1 MFLLCLSGLSFI
13 YLSTIIDVHEILF
26 HSTIPEGVYRHGLI
40 SNTMYFLSSETNNSS
55 FPDITPVASYLNAD
69 VQKNELLLENK
80 NRSGIYRW
88 VNKLNNKIYIGS
100 AINLYKRFLVYY
112 NYAAIVNKKSKI
124 NRALL
129 KYGYSNFKLD
139 ILEYCKVEDVIEREQ
154 YYIDLLKPK
163 YNILKVA
170 GSCLGYKHSQE
181 TIAKFRAA
189 ALNRSEETKAKMRAA
204 KLGSKLSEEIRAKI
218 KATLQKEEVKA
229 KMEVAALRRKGS
241 KLSEE
246 TLAKMKAAQSKRINH
261 PVPGIKVEVTDLD
274 TGVLTVYES
283 IRETAL
289 ALNMSAGT
297 ISRRIN
303 LNITKPYKKRYLIK
317 SFKNT

>member
-1 MFLLCLSGLSFI
+1 MLLLGLIGLNFI
-13 YLSTIIDVHEILF
+13 NLFARIDIYEILF
-26 HSTIPEGVYRHGLI
+26 HSTIPEGIYHHGLI
-40 SNTMYFLSSETNNSS
+40 TNTMYFLGSGTNNSS
-55 FPDITPVASYLNAD
+55 PPDITPVASYLNAD
-69 VQKNELLLENK
+69 LQKNELLLENK

-88 VNKLNNKIYIGS
+88 VNNLNNKTYIGS
-100 AINLYKRFLVYY
+100 AINLYKRFIVYY
-112 NYAAIVNKKSKI
+112 NYTALANKKSKI

-129 KYGYSNFKLD
+129 KYGYSNFRLD
-139 ILEYCKVEDVIEREQ
+139 ILEYCKVEDVIKREQ
-154 YYIDLLKPK
+154 YFMDLLKPE
-163 YNILKVA
+163 YNILMVA

-181 TIAKFRAA
+181 TITKMRIA
-189 ALNRSEETKAKMRAA
+189 ALNRSEETKAKMAAA
-204 KLGSKLSEEIRAKI
+204 KLGQKLSEEIRAKI

-229 KMEVAALRRKGS
+229 KMEVAASKRRGS

-246 TLAKMKAAQSKRINH
+246 TLAKMKASQSKRIKH
-261 PVPGIKVEVTDLD
+261 PVPGIKVEVIDLN
-274 TGVLTVYES
+274 TGVSTIYES

-317 SFKNT
+317 SLENT